1 MNMKAVGSKIWTDIS
16 MFKKGRRDNYK
27 DIQQKTHK
35 PFSRGLALFKY
46 PADIKGHF
54 NISST

>member
-1 MNMKAVGSKIWTDIS
+1 

-27 DIQQKTHK
+27 DIQQKTHQ
-35 PFSRGLALFKY
+35 PYSRGFALFKY